1 MVFAAKGGPTSAYPG
16 EVPTLLRKA
25 AELAGDHGAPVPV
38 LAEALKIS
46 AAQVRDLLGE
56 ADERPVLRL
65 VDSD

>member
-1 MVFAAKGGPTSAYPG
+1 M
-16 EVPTLLRKA
+16 PTLLRKA
-25 AELAGDHGAPVPV
+25 AELADDHGAPVPV